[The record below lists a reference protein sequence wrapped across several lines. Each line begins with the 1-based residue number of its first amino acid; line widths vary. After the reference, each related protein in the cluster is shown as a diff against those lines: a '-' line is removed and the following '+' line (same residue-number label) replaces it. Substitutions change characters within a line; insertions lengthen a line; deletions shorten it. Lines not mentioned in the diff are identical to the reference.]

1 MTKKNRSLKVLSQSG
16 YKYRETPTIQLKG
29 LWLKELGFNIGD
41 YISISCENGKLII
54 TPDAE
59 KAAMKEVEAAFM
71 EREMKSLNKRFA
83 VEKKRLHAQ
92 YVAEREAQYG
102 VAEGR

>member
-1 MTKKNRSLKVLSQSG
+1 MTKKSRSLKVLSQSG
-16 YKYRETPTIQLKG
+16 SKYRETPTIQLKG
-29 LWLKELGFNIGD
+29 QWLKELGFNIGD

-59 KAAMKEVEAAFM
+59 KAAMKEAEAAFM
-71 EREMKSLNKRFA
+71 EREMKSLNKRLA
-83 VEKKRLHAQ
+83 AEKKRLHAQ
-92 YVAEREAQYG
+92 YVAEREAQY

>member
-1 MTKKNRSLKVLSQSG
+1 MTKKSRSLKVLSQSG

-29 LWLKELGFNIGD
+29 QWLKELGFNIGD

-59 KAAMKEVEAAFM
+59 KAAMKEAEAAFM

-83 VEKKRLHAQ
+83 AEKKRLHAQ
-92 YVAEREAQYG
+92 YVAERETQYG
-102 VAEGR
+102 VAGGR